1 MEFDADTKSHSGR
14 YELLCP
20 VFVDMERY
28 YEGEGAIDEETVRT
42 RLVGFL
48 QSGQGIMLAA
58 FDDGA
63 LGILSMFEMFP
74 GVALR
79 PVWFMKELYVAEQ
92 ARGCG
97 VGGALIREAAKIV
110 FERGGSRLDFT
121 TGRDNAGAQRFYR
134 RVGASEVESVFL
146 RFDEAALARLA
157 EAEMEL
163 LSE

>member
-1 MEFDADTKSHSGR
+1 MRVRKVTAADI
-14 YELLCP
+14 ELLCP
-20 VFVDMERY
+20 VFVDMERH
-28 YEGEGAIDEETVRT
+28 YEGEGAIDEETVRI
-42 RLVGFL
+42 RLGGFL

-63 LGILSMFEMFP
+63 LGILSMFETFP

-97 VGGALIREAAKIV
+97 VGEALIREAAKIV
-110 FERGGSRLDFT
+110 FERGGSRLDFI
-121 TGRDNAGAQRFYR
+121 TGRDNSGAQRFYS
-134 RVGASEVESVFL
+134 RVGAGEVECVFL
-146 RFDEAALARLA
+146 RFNEAALARLA
-157 EAEMEL
+157 EEETEL